1 MVISRNMFQIMFQG
15 IPVDL
20 SDPSRLYRGFIAVDK
35 IQQSSGSYCRGF
47 CSFAAGFCDWGNEQG
62 DDFDWALV
70 SLLVFLFPRVT
81 TGRSVILTEFV
92 NGFMTPCRILWLCPE
107 GRDGFV
113 KN

>member
-1 MVISRNMFQIMFQG
+1 MFQG

-70 SLLVFLFPRVT
+70 SLLVCLFPRDLSFESRPG
-81 TGRSVILTEFV
+81 GRLS
-92 NGFMTPCRILWLCPE
+92 
-107 GRDGFV
+107 
-113 KN
+113 